1 MNIKIFYIRLFVFSL
16 LAASTVSCSDDFLE
30 VIPKGNLIAQNTE
43 DYDLLLEDPSLRELS
58 NITVPMG
65 DEVAAIDPFYSTIE
79 LRPRRTFQWKADI
92 YNPDQNSQELKPL
105 MASLYVYNKIINEIS
120 DSNGGTDSEKQKLKA
135 EARLGRAF
143 NYFMLINYYG
153 KPYDASTASSDLGLP
168 IVTYSNI
175 TSTNFTRN
183 TVEEVYNFIIEDI
196 ESALPN
202 LPESV
207 SSRHRA
213 SKAAAEGLL
222 GKILM
227 FQHKYDSA
235 LVHLK
240 QALTYV
246 QSAEINVDLYDY
258 NLELFDEGVFTPI
271 DPFFGPS
278 SILSKNNAEVIYD
291 RSVFNSWAFINN
303 EFVISPETANLYN
316 DSDLRL
322 YFFSDAEFFGFA
334 PYYPNGMLRK
344 FGPLQQQSGVY
355 LPDVYLLIIEANARL
370 GFLEEATTALENFR
384 SKRMPESDAS
394 VPTEIASNQNNLVK
408 FIFEERIREFP
419 LSGYRWFDMRRLSVD
434 PDYNNLV
441 NYTHNKYSSD
451 GDLLESYTL
460 TPERLVLRFGGVV
473 TSQNPDLIENP

>member
-1 MNIKIFYIRLFVFSL
+1 MNIKIFYIRLFVLSL
-16 LAASTVSCSDDFLE
+16 FAASMVSCSEEFLE
-30 VIPKGNLIAQNTE
+30 VTPKGNLIAQNTE

-58 NITVPMG
+58 DITVPMG
-65 DEVAAIDPFYSTIE
+65 DEVAAIEPFYSTIE
-79 LRPRRTFQWKADI
+79 LRPRRTFQWQADI
-92 YNPDQNSQELKPL
+92 YNPDQNSQELKPF
-105 MASLYVYNKIINEIS
+105 MASLYVYNKIINEVS
-120 DSNGGTDSEKQKLKA
+120 DSNGGTDSEKQELEA

-153 KPYDASTASSDLGLP
+153 KPYDATTASSDLGLP
-168 IVTYSNI
+168 IITYSNI

-183 TVEEVYNFIIEDI
+183 TVEEVYDFIIEDI
-196 ESALPN
+196 ESAIPY

-207 SSRHRA
+207 SNRHRA

-235 LVHLK
+235 LEHLN
-240 QALTYV
+240 QALNYA
-246 QSAEINVDLYDY
+246 QSSQINVDLYDY
-258 NLELFDEGVFTPI
+258 NIEFLDGGVFTPLS
-271 DPFFGPS
+271 PFFGPA
-278 SILSKNNAEVIYD
+278 SILSNDNTEVLYDKSIFNA
-291 RSVFNSWAFINN
+291 WAFINN
-303 EFVISPETANLYN
+303 EFVISTETANLYN
-316 DSDLRL
+316 SSDLRL
-322 YFFSDAEFFGFA
+322 NFFSDTEFFGFS

-344 FGPLQQQSGVY
+344 VGPLQQQAGVY

-370 GFLEEATTALENFR
+370 GFLEEATTALEDFR
-384 SKRMPESDAS
+384 SKRMPVSDAS
-394 VPTEIASNQNNLVK
+394 IPTEIGSNQYDLVK

-434 PDYNNLV
+434 PDYNDLV
-441 NYTHNKYSSD
+441 NYTHNKYSSE

-473 TSQNPDLIENP
+473 TSQNPNLIEND

>member
-58 NITVPMG
+58 DITVPMG

-120 DSNGGTDSEKQKLKA
+120 DSNGGTDSEKQKLEA

-240 QALTYV
+240 QALTYA
-246 QSAEINVDLYDY
+246 QSSESNVDIYDY
-258 NLELFDEGVFTPI
+258 NIEFLDGGVFTPI
-271 DPFFGPS
+271 NLFLGPA
-278 SILSKNNAEVIYD
+278 SILSKNNTEVIYD
-291 RSVFNSWAFINN
+291 MSVFNSWAFLYN
-303 EFVISPETANLYN
+303 EFVISTETANLYN

-322 YFFSDAEFFGFA
+322 NFFSDAEFFGFS

-344 FGPLQQQSGVY
+344 VGPSRQQSGVY